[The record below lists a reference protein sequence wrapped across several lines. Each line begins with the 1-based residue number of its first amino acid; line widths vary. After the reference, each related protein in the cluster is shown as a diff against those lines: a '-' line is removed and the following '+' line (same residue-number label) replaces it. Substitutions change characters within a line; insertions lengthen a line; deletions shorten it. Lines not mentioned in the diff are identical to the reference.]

1 MQRSTDKWLQIG
13 FISVSCSRC
22 LLLLMMMMMMMV
34 TILGKTTRRVYSSF
48 KVVRC
53 EIGKNIYMS
62 REMYGRIKYNP
73 DNLGKES
80 KKAI

>member
-1 MQRSTDKWLQIG
+1 
-13 FISVSCSRC
+13 
-22 LLLLMMMMMMMV
+22 MMMMMMMMMMM
-34 TILGKTTRRVYSSF
+34 TTTTMLGEMTRRVYSSF

-62 REMYGRIKYNP
+62 WEMYGRIKYNP

-80 KKAI
+80 KNAI

>member
-1 MQRSTDKWLQIG
+1 
-13 FISVSCSRC
+13 
-22 LLLLMMMMMMMV
+22 MMMMMMMMMMMTT
-34 TILGKTTRRVYSSF
+34 TILWEMTRRVYSSF

-62 REMYGRIKYNP
+62 WEMYGRIKYNP

-80 KKAI
+80 KNAI

>member
-1 MQRSTDKWLQIG
+1 
-13 FISVSCSRC
+13 
-22 LLLLMMMMMMMV
+22 MMMMMMMTTTTTT
-34 TILGKTTRRVYSSF
+34 TIVGEMTRRVYSSF

-62 REMYGRIKYNP
+62 WIVYGRIKYNP

-80 KKAI
+80 KNAI